1 MNDPLNDPLN
11 DRLHAIVDGPA
22 DHPVL
27 ILGTS
32 LGTTCALWEP
42 LVPALANHFR
52 VVRYDHLGHGG
63 SAVPEGPY
71 TIERLGRATLGLL
84 DRLGLGTVSYAGLS
98 LGGMVGMWL
107 AINAPERIDR
117 LALLCT
123 AARLPAEP
131 WQDRVAAVRLGGLRA
146 IADPVLA
153 RWFTPGWAASHP
165 DVVQAFRAGLE
176 STPQDG
182 YVGCCEA
189 IAAMDL
195 RPELPGIAAPSVVIG
210 GAQDAAIPVDYQVEI
225 AEAMPGAR
233 LVVVDGAAHLAPVEQ
248 TEIVTATLVDHL
260 SPRGSQT
267 GG

>member
-1 MNDPLNDPLN
+1 MN
-11 DRLHAIVDGPA
+11 DRLHAVVDGPA

-27 ILGTS
+27 VLGTS
-32 LGTTCALWEP
+32 LGTTSALWEP
-42 LVPALANHFR
+42 LLPALTDHFR

-63 SAVPEGPY
+63 SAVPEPPY
-71 TIERLGRATLGLL
+71 TIERLGRATLDLL
-84 DRLGLGTVSYAGLS
+84 DRLDLGTVAYAGLS
-98 LGGMVGMWL
+98 IGGMVGMWL
-107 AINAPERIDR
+107 AINAPERINR

-123 AARLPAEP
+123 AARLPAKP
-131 WQDRVAAVRLGGLRA
+131 WQDRVAAIRVGGLRS
-146 IADPVLA
+146 IADPVVA
-153 RWFTPGWAASHP
+153 RWFTPGWVVSHP

-195 RPELPGIAAPSVVIG
+195 RPELPRIAVPFVVIG
-210 GAQDAAIPVDYQVEI
+210 AAQDAAIPVDYQLEI
-225 AEAMPGAR
+225 AEAVPGAR

-248 TEIVTATLVDHL
+248 SEIVAATLVDHL
-260 SPRGSQT
+260 SPRGSGT